1 MCLVFAIILPFNWDY
16 RKQKIFDIIFG
27 VPGSGRKKWFRN
39 GEKRMRFWFGK
50 KEEEPKSAHPAAA
63 QPEPPRSEPT
73 PAAVPDAAV
82 PAPAAAPA
90 PAAPPPLPSNAPKE
104 RPVSPPLE
112 PATTLIRPQPNQKV
126 LYYQLMNG
134 LYDAVLILDQNGH
147 IVDCNTRV
155 TPVLA
160 YNRDEMWD
168 MPVADVIKG
177 IGPQIFQQMKD
188 ALYNNHQVLINA
200 KCTRKDGTSFQG
212 EVGVCLMHLTRGEN
226 LVFTIRNVEK
236 RIAEAM
242 RKAREQLQGTT
253 ATPPPAPRAV
263 LKAVSQSG
271 QSPR

>member
-1 MCLVFAIILPFNWDY
+1 M
-16 RKQKIFDIIFG
+16 K
-27 VPGSGRKKWFRN
+27 
-39 GEKRMRFWFGK
+39 FWFGK
-50 KEEEPKSAHPAAA
+50 KEVEPKSAPPAAV
-63 QPEPPRSEPT
+63 QPEPPRAEPE
-73 PAAVPDAAV
+73 AAVAAPV
-82 PAPAAAPA
+82 ATSPA
-90 PAAPPPLPSNAPKE
+90 PAAPPPLQPDMPNE

-147 IVDCNTRV
+147 IVDCNKRV

-160 YNRDEMWD
+160 YERDEMWD
-168 MPVADVIKG
+168 MPVSDVIRG

-236 RIAEAM
+236 RMAEVM
-242 RKAREQLQGTT
+242 RKAREQLQGAP

-263 LKAVSQSG
+263 LKAVS
-271 QSPR
+271 PAHT

>member
-1 MCLVFAIILPFNWDY
+1 M
-16 RKQKIFDIIFG
+16 K
-27 VPGSGRKKWFRN
+27 
-39 GEKRMRFWFGK
+39 FWFGK
-50 KEEEPKSAHPAAA
+50 KEQEPAPA
-63 QPEPPRSEPT
+63 S
-73 PAAVPDAAV
+73 
-82 PAPAAAPA
+82 PAAAPSEPPRAEPPAA
-90 PAAPPPLPSNAPKE
+90 PSVAVAPPPQPAPPPLHPDVPNE

-168 MPVADVIKG
+168 MPVADVIRG

-200 KCTRKDGTSFQG
+200 KCTRKDGTTFQG

-242 RKAREQLQGTT
+242 RKAREQLQGTA
-253 ATPPPAPRAV
+253 ATPHPAPRAV
-263 LKAVSQSG
+263 LKAVSQPG

>member
-1 MCLVFAIILPFNWDY
+1 M
-16 RKQKIFDIIFG
+16 
-27 VPGSGRKKWFRN
+27 
-39 GEKRMRFWFGK
+39 
-50 KEEEPKSAHPAAA
+50 
-63 QPEPPRSEPT
+63 
-73 PAAVPDAAV
+73 
-82 PAPAAAPA
+82 
-90 PAAPPPLPSNAPKE
+90 
-104 RPVSPPLE
+104 SPPLE

-200 KCTRKDGTSFQG
+200 KCTRKDGTTFQG

-242 RKAREQLQGTT
+242 RKAREQLQGT
-253 ATPPPAPRAV
+253 ASAPPPAPRAV
-263 LKAVSQSG
+263 LKAVSH
-271 QSPR
+271 PTA

>member
-1 MCLVFAIILPFNWDY
+1 M
-16 RKQKIFDIIFG
+16 K
-27 VPGSGRKKWFRN
+27 
-39 GEKRMRFWFGK
+39 FWFGK
-50 KEEEPKSAHPAAA
+50 KEEPESAP
-63 QPEPPRSEPT
+63 
-73 PAAVPDAAV
+73 PAAVPPRAEPPV
-82 PAPAAAPA
+82 TAPAAAPA
-90 PAAPPPLPSNAPKE
+90 PAAPAGASHPAPPPLQPDVPNAE

-200 KCTRKDGTSFQG
+200 KCTRKDGTTFQG

-236 RIAEAM
+236 RMAEAM
-242 RKAREQLQGTT
+242 RKAREQLQGTQS
-253 ATPPPAPRAV
+253 TPPPAPRAV
-263 LKAVSQSG
+263 LKAVSH
-271 QSPR
+271 PAK

>member
-1 MCLVFAIILPFNWDY
+1 
-16 RKQKIFDIIFG
+16 
-27 VPGSGRKKWFRN
+27 
-39 GEKRMRFWFGK
+39 MRFWFGK
-50 KEEEPKSAHPAAA
+50 KEEEPQTAPPAAA

-73 PAAVPDAAV
+73 PTAVPD
-82 PAPAAAPA
+82 AAAPA

-147 IVDCNTRV
+147 IVDCNKRV

-160 YNRDEMWD
+160 YERDEMWD
-168 MPVADVIKG
+168 MPVSDVIRG

-200 KCTRKDGTSFQG
+200 KCIRKDGSTFQG

-236 RIAEAM
+236 RIAEMM
-242 RKAREQLQGTT
+242 RKVT
-253 ATPPPAPRAV
+253 AQMHGAETKTAPAPRAV
-263 LKAVSQSG
+263 LKAVPKAVPP
-271 QSPR
+271 SP

>member
-1 MCLVFAIILPFNWDY
+1 M
-16 RKQKIFDIIFG
+16 K
-27 VPGSGRKKWFRN
+27 
-39 GEKRMRFWFGK
+39 FWFGK
-50 KEEEPKSAHPAAA
+50 KEVEPAESAPPAAV
-63 QPEPPRSEPT
+63 QPEPPRAEP
-73 PAAVPDAAV
+73 V
-82 PAPAAAPA
+82 APSVAAPSA
-90 PAAPPPLPSNAPKE
+90 SAAPPPLQPQPQSNMPNE

-168 MPVADVIKG
+168 MPVSDVIKG

-236 RIAEAM
+236 RMAEAM
-242 RKAREQLQGTT
+242 RKAREELQGT
-253 ATPPPAPRAV
+253 APSPPPAPRAV
-263 LKAVSQSG
+263 LKAVR
-271 QSPR
+271 PANA

>member
-1 MCLVFAIILPFNWDY
+1 M
-16 RKQKIFDIIFG
+16 K
-27 VPGSGRKKWFRN
+27 
-39 GEKRMRFWFGK
+39 FWFGK
-50 KEEEPKSAHPAAA
+50 KEEPESAP
-63 QPEPPRSEPT
+63 
-73 PAAVPDAAV
+73 PAAVPPRAEPPV
-82 PAPAAAPA
+82 TAPAAAPA
-90 PAAPPPLPSNAPKE
+90 PTAPAVAPHPAPPPLQPDVPNAE

-200 KCTRKDGTSFQG
+200 KCTRKDGSTFQG

-242 RKAREQLQGTT
+242 RKAREQLQGT
-253 ATPPPAPRAV
+253 APTPPPAPRAV
-263 LKAVSQSG
+263 LKAV
-271 QSPR
+271 PHPPTA

>member
-1 MCLVFAIILPFNWDY
+1 M
-16 RKQKIFDIIFG
+16 K
-27 VPGSGRKKWFRN
+27 
-39 GEKRMRFWFGK
+39 FWFGK
-50 KEEEPKSAHPAAA
+50 KEEPESAP
-63 QPEPPRSEPT
+63 
-73 PAAVPDAAV
+73 PAAVPPRAEPPV
-82 PAPAAAPA
+82 TAPAAAPA
-90 PAAPPPLPSNAPKE
+90 PAAPAVAPHPAPPPLQPDVPNAE

-155 TPVLA
+155 TPVLS

-200 KCTRKDGTSFQG
+200 KCTRKDGTTFQG

-236 RIAEAM
+236 RMAEAM
-242 RKAREQLQGTT
+242 RKAREQLQG
-253 ATPPPAPRAV
+253 ATPPPTPAPRAV
-263 LKAVSQSG
+263 LKAVSQ
-271 QSPR
+271 PAK

>member
-1 MCLVFAIILPFNWDY
+1 M
-16 RKQKIFDIIFG
+16 K
-27 VPGSGRKKWFRN
+27 
-39 GEKRMRFWFGK
+39 FWFGK
-50 KEEEPKSAHPAAA
+50 KEEETAAA
-63 QPEPPRSEPT
+63 PPATVKPEPPRAEP
-73 PAAVPDAAV
+73 PVAASAA
-82 PAPAAAPA
+82 AAAPSH
-90 PAAPPPLPSNAPKE
+90 PMPPPLQPDVPGTE

-155 TPVLA
+155 TPVLY

-200 KCTRKDGTSFQG
+200 KCTRKDGTTFQG

-236 RIAEAM
+236 RLAEAI
-242 RKAREQLQGTT
+242 RKAREQMQGSGR
-253 ATPPPAPRAV
+253 APSSAPRAV
-263 LKAVSQSG
+263 LKAVTH
-271 QSPR
+271 PKT

>member
-1 MCLVFAIILPFNWDY
+1 M
-16 RKQKIFDIIFG
+16 K
-27 VPGSGRKKWFRN
+27 
-39 GEKRMRFWFGK
+39 FWFGK
-50 KEEEPKSAHPAAA
+50 KEVEPESTPPAAA
-63 QPEPPRSEPT
+63 QPEPPRAEPT
-73 PAAVPDAAV
+73 PAAVPEAAS
-82 PAPAAAPA
+82 PA
-90 PAAPPPLPSNAPKE
+90 PAAPPPLPQNLPNE

-168 MPVADVIKG
+168 MPVSDVIRG

-200 KCTRKDGTSFQG
+200 KCTRKDGTTFQG

-236 RIAEAM
+236 RMAEAM
-242 RKAREQLQGTT
+242 RKAREQLQGTVP
-253 ATPPPAPRAV
+253 TPPPAPRAV
-263 LKAVSQSG
+263 LKAVSQAG
-271 QSPR
+271 QGPR

>member
-1 MCLVFAIILPFNWDY
+1 M
-16 RKQKIFDIIFG
+16 K
-27 VPGSGRKKWFRN
+27 
-39 GEKRMRFWFGK
+39 FWFGK
-50 KEEEPKSAHPAAA
+50 KEDEPESA
-63 QPEPPRSEPT
+63 S
-73 PAAVPDAAV
+73 
-82 PAPAAAPA
+82 PAAAPLEPPRA
-90 PAAPPPLPSNAPKE
+90 EPPAAAPVTVPPPAVPPLQPDGPNAE

-155 TPVLA
+155 TPVLF

-200 KCTRKDGTSFQG
+200 KCTRKDGTTFQG

-236 RIAEAM
+236 RMAEAM
-242 RKAREQLQGTT
+242 RKAREQLQGTQP
-253 ATPPPAPRAV
+253 TPPPAPRAV
-263 LKAVSQSG
+263 LKAVPQ
-271 QSPR
+271 PTA

>member
-1 MCLVFAIILPFNWDY
+1 M
-16 RKQKIFDIIFG
+16 K
-27 VPGSGRKKWFRN
+27 
-39 GEKRMRFWFGK
+39 FWFGK
-50 KEEEPKSAHPAAA
+50 KEEPESAP
-63 QPEPPRSEPT
+63 
-73 PAAVPDAAV
+73 PAAVPPRAEPPV
-82 PAPAAAPA
+82 TAPAAAPA
-90 PAAPPPLPSNAPKE
+90 PTAPAVASHPAPPPLQPDVPNAE

-200 KCTRKDGTSFQG
+200 KCTRKDGTTFQG

-236 RIAEAM
+236 RMAEAM
-242 RKAREQLQGTT
+242 RKAREQLQGTQS
-253 ATPPPAPRAV
+253 TPPPAPRAV
-263 LKAVSQSG
+263 LKAVSH
-271 QSPR
+271 PAK

>member
-1 MCLVFAIILPFNWDY
+1 M
-16 RKQKIFDIIFG
+16 K
-27 VPGSGRKKWFRN
+27 
-39 GEKRMRFWFGK
+39 FWFGK
-50 KEEEPKSAHPAAA
+50 KEVEPQAA
-63 QPEPPRSEPT
+63 S
-73 PAAVPDAAV
+73 PAAVQPEQPRGAEPEAAV
-82 PAPAAAPA
+82 AAPVATSPA
-90 PAAPPPLPSNAPKE
+90 PAAPPPLQQDMPNE

-168 MPVADVIKG
+168 MPVSDVIRG

-236 RIAEAM
+236 RMAEAM
-242 RKAREQLQGTT
+242 RKAREQIQG
-253 ATPPPAPRAV
+253 AAPPPAPRAV
-263 LKAVSQSG
+263 LKAVS
-271 QSPR
+271 PARA

>member
-1 MCLVFAIILPFNWDY
+1 M
-16 RKQKIFDIIFG
+16 K
-27 VPGSGRKKWFRN
+27 
-39 GEKRMRFWFGK
+39 FWFGK
-50 KEEEPKSAHPAAA
+50 KEVEPESVPPAAV
-63 QPEPPRSEPT
+63 QPEPPRAEPE
-73 PAAVPDAAV
+73 AA
-82 PAPAAAPA
+82 AAAPA
-90 PAAPPPLPSNAPKE
+90 ATSPVPAAPPPLQPDMPNE

-147 IVDCNTRV
+147 IVDCNKRV

-160 YNRDEMWD
+160 YERDEMWD
-168 MPVADVIKG
+168 MPVSDVIRG

-236 RIAEAM
+236 RMAEVM
-242 RKAREQLQGTT
+242 RKAREQLQGAK

-263 LKAVSQSG
+263 LKAVS
-271 QSPR
+271 PART

>member
-1 MCLVFAIILPFNWDY
+1 M
-16 RKQKIFDIIFG
+16 K
-27 VPGSGRKKWFRN
+27 
-39 GEKRMRFWFGK
+39 FWFGK
-50 KEEEPKSAHPAAA
+50 KEEPESAP
-63 QPEPPRSEPT
+63 
-73 PAAVPDAAV
+73 PAAVPPRAEPPV
-82 PAPAAAPA
+82 TAPAAAPA
-90 PAAPPPLPSNAPKE
+90 PTAPAPAAPAVAPHPAPPPLQPDVPNAE

-200 KCTRKDGTSFQG
+200 KCTRKDGTTFQG

-236 RIAEAM
+236 RMAEAM
-242 RKAREQLQGTT
+242 RKAREQLQGTQS
-253 ATPPPAPRAV
+253 TPPPTPRAV
-263 LKAVSQSG
+263 LKAVSH
-271 QSPR
+271 PAK